1 MEKKMKYA
9 YPVDLEQNHDG
20 SWTATFPG
28 LPGATDGTTKD
39 EALQEATDLLVSA
52 LSFYVEDGKPIPVP
66 ATPAGRPV
74 VYVPLLEAAKF
85 ALHTAM
91 LEQGLTN
98 RELGE
103 RLGVT
108 EAIVRRLRDP
118 LHESKISRVEVALR
132 AVGVQAGIEVIPA

>member
-1 MEKKMKYA
+1 MKYA
-9 YPVDLEQNHDG
+9 YPVDLEQNPDG
-20 SWTATFPG
+20 SWSATFPG
-28 LPGATDGTTKD
+28 LPGATDGKTRDKALR
-39 EALQEATDLLVSA
+39 EAEDLLVSA
-52 LSFYVEDGKPIPVP
+52 LSFYVEDGKPIPAPGVHD
-66 ATPAGRPV
+66 GRPV

-108 EAIVRRLRDP
+108 EAIIRRLRDP
-118 LHESKISRVEVALR
+118 LHESKIGRVEAALR
-132 AVGVQAGIEVIPA
+132 AVGIQAGIEVTTAVEPA